1 MIENKHGKNY
11 SNLSCISPSQSANSQ
26 FDDDEDGENDS
37 SDYQQERDKMNA
49 RYSWIQHYN
58 HKNNFYR

>member
-49 RYSWIQHYN
+49 RYSWI
-58 HKNNFYR
+58 